1 MYHEVWRIERN
12 FLYDP
17 GFHGL
22 DLKAAEKKYAPYLDG
37 LASRRDLSYLFAEM
51 LGELTLGH
59 VYMRD
64 PPNPDNAA
72 QTVKVGLLGADYRI
86 ENGRYRFAH
95 TYRGENWNPKTRSPL
110 LEPGANVKEG
120 EYLLAVNGHELRA
133 PENVYKLFEETA
145 GKSVLLKVGPNPD
158 GSSARTETA
167 VPVDNERSLR
177 FLSWIDENRQKVNR
191 LSGGR
196 VAYVYVPDTYVDGF
210 TRFTRSFFPQA
221 DKEAAVIDERFN
233 GGGIMPDYIIELLQR
248 KPRSYVATRH
258 GLECVATQGAIAGP
272 KVMITNEFAGSG
284 GDILPFYF
292 RQEGVG
298 LLVGTRTWGG
308 AVGIG
313 AYPQL
318 LDGGGVTAPK
328 AAFWFPSGKW
338 EIENHGVDPD
348 IEVEFDPEAVRAGH
362 DPQLEKAVAVVLEE
376 LEKHPLTRP
385 HRPAYPNYHQGKP
398 NGKTAEDDRRQENK
412 GPNGERF
419 PSALCGN

>member
-1 MYHEVWRIERN
+1 
-12 FLYDP
+12 
-17 GFHGL
+17 
-22 DLKAAEKKYAPYLDG
+22 
-37 LASRRDLSYLFAEM
+37 
-51 LGELTLGH
+51 
-59 VYMRD
+59 MR
-64 PPNPDNAA
+64 
-72 QTVKVGLLGADYRI
+72 GA
-86 ENGRYRFAH
+86 
-95 TYRGENWNPKTRSPL
+95 
-110 LEPGANVKEG
+110 
-120 EYLLAVNGHELRA
+120 
-133 PENVYKLFEETA
+133 
-145 GKSVLLKVGPNPD
+145 
-158 GSSARTETA
+158 
-167 VPVDNERSLR
+167 
-177 FLSWIDENRQKVNR
+177 
-191 LSGGR
+191 
-196 VAYVYVPDTYVDGF
+196 
-210 TRFTRSFFPQA
+210 
-221 DKEAAVIDERFN
+221 
-233 GGGIMPDYIIELLQR
+233 
-248 KPRSYVATRH
+248 
-258 GLECVATQGAIAGP
+258 QGAIAGP

-398 NGKTAEDDRRQENK
+398 NGKTAEDGRRQEK
-412 GPNGERF
+412 
-419 PSALCGN
+419 